1 MKKSIYLYGN
11 MIFLG
16 SCNTKTN
23 IQVEVD
29 LPVVN
34 TNVVMKQHVDI
45 PVQTTGRIVM
55 HDEIKLSFKKGG
67 IIESIRVRE
76 GETVTAG
83 QVLARLVQTEF
94 TTSRE
99 QAELAFEKAERDF
112 ERVENLYRDSVTT
125 LEQYQNA
132 RTALELAKQSLE
144 SVLFNV
150 EHTMIRAPANG
161 KILKKLAS
169 PGEIIGE
176 GMPLILFGSTDNQ
189 WILKAN
195 VTDRDIVR
203 LKLGDSA
210 VITLDALP
218 DIDIAASVSE
228 ISGMADPYTGTF
240 EIELAL
246 DKHYR
251 NLASGMI
258 AEATVYPS
266 NDSCYWLVPAE
277 ALVEGTGHRAIIYRY
292 VDQQAA
298 ELTIYVEGIRENML
312 YARKLPE
319 DTLEVIVDGHQYISD
334 GMTVRKLTDDL
345 NSN

>member
-1 MKKSIYLYGN
+1 MKRRIYLYGI
-11 MIFLG
+11 MILLG
-16 SCNTKTN
+16 SCNRQNN

-29 LPVVN
+29 PPAVN
-34 TNVVMKQHVDI
+34 TKVVVKQHVDI

-55 HDEIKLSFKKGG
+55 HDEVKLSFKKGG
-67 IIESIRVRE
+67 IIESIQVRE

-94 TTSRE
+94 RSSRE

-112 ERVENLYRDSVTT
+112 ERAEILYRDSVAT

-132 RTALELAKQSLE
+132 FTALELARQSLE
-144 SVLFNV
+144 SVRFNI
-150 EHTMIRAPANG
+150 EHTVIKAPANG
-161 KILKKLAS
+161 KILKKMAL
-169 PGEIIGE
+169 PGEITGE
-176 GMPLILFGSTDNQ
+176 GMPVILFGSTDSQ
-189 WILKAN
+189 WILKTN
-195 VTDRDIVR
+195 VVDRDIVK

-218 DIDIAASVSE
+218 GIDITASVSE

-251 NLASGMI
+251 NLTSGMI

-266 NDSCYWLVPAE
+266 NDSCYWLIPAE
-277 ALVEGTGHRAIIYRY
+277 ALVEGTGHQATVYRY
-292 VDQQAA
+292 ADQKAA
-298 ELTIYVEGIRENML
+298 ELTIYVEEIRENML
-312 YARKLPE
+312 FTRNLPE
-319 DTLEVIVDGHQYISD
+319 DTLEVIVDGHQFISD

-345 NSN
+345 KQ

>member
-1 MKKSIYLYGN
+1 MKKSIYLYGI
-11 MIFLG
+11 MILLG
-16 SCNTKTN
+16 SCNRQNN

-29 LPVVN
+29 SPAVSTKVV
-34 TNVVMKQHVDI
+34 VKQHVDI

-55 HDEIKLSFKKGG
+55 HDEVKLSFKKGG
-67 IIESIRVRE
+67 IIESIQVSE
-76 GETVTAG
+76 GETVATG
-83 QVLARLVQTEF
+83 RVLALLVQTEF
-94 TTSRE
+94 TSSRQ

-112 ERVENLYRDSVTT
+112 ERVENLYRDSVAT

-132 RTALELAKQSLE
+132 LTALELAERSLE
-144 SVLFNV
+144 SILFNV

-176 GMPLILFGSTDNQ
+176 GMPVILFGSTDSQ

-195 VTDRDIVR
+195 VADRDIVR

-218 DIDIAASVSE
+218 GVVITASVSE
-228 ISGMADPYTGTF
+228 ISSMADSYTGTF
-240 EIELAL
+240 EIELVP

-251 NLASGMI
+251 NLASGMV
-258 AEATVYPS
+258 AEAMVYPS
-266 NDSCYWLVPAE
+266 NDSCYWLIPAE
-277 ALVEGTGHRAIIYRY
+277 ALVGGTGHRATVYRY
-292 VDQQAA
+292 ADQQAA

-312 YARKLPE
+312 FARNLPE
-319 DTLEVIVDGHQYISD
+319 DTLEVIVDGHQFISD
-334 GMTVRKLTDDL
+334 GMTVRKLTDDS